1 MNIRYF
7 HKHSHCLYPVKTRS
21 TPELNVYEQAEQLG
35 GSFSRITKGLDPNI
49 CFNFNPTLHK
59 DGDKTWIAWRA
70 QPEPFCFRWD
80 NQYFYLNNRPTT
92 IQIGQ
97 LADDETV
104 IGAKNARKNPHRC
117 SYEDPR
123 LFEDTSGG
131 LYLQFVASTYASTYA
146 KNGKHLFDNSKVIV
160 GRLDEYADI
169 VDTIVPNLE
178 NNRIKAAC
186 EKNWCF
192 FTHNNELHILYSI
205 YPMRILRESGET
217 IEVDS
222 SLLRVATK
230 DSPTFCSTAP
240 VDIGDEYLVFYHWKN
255 GARDPN
261 GTVYL
266 KYYTSAFTL
275 DKETFKINRLC
286 EKPLLYGSLA
296 DQLIWW
302 TDLYGNP
309 VSRQPATILPFG
321 CLVENNE
328 VVLSVGVNDAFM
340 GIMRLPLDNVL
351 NKMTNIVS

>member
-1 MNIRYF
+1 MSVRYF

-21 TPELNVYEQAEQLG
+21 SLDLNVYEQAEQLG
-35 GSFSRITKGLDPNI
+35 GSFTRISKGLDPKI
-49 CFNFNPTLHK
+49 SFNFNPTIHIE
-59 DGDKTWIAWRA
+59 DGKTWIAWRA

-80 NQYFYLNNRPTT
+80 NRYFYLNNKPTT

-104 IGAKNARKNPHRC
+104 IGTKPFRSKPHRC

-123 LFEDTSGG
+123 FFKDTAGG

-146 KNGKHLFDNSKVIV
+146 KNGKHIFDNSKVIV
-160 GRLDEYADI
+160 GRINEQVEL
-169 VDTIVPNLE
+169 VDAIVPQLE
-178 NNRIKAAC
+178 NNRDKNAC

-192 FTHNNELHILYSI
+192 FTHKEELHILYSI
-205 YPMRILRESGET
+205 FPLRILRESGET

-222 SLLRVATK
+222 SLLKVATK
-230 DSPTFCSTAP
+230 ENPTFCSTAP
-240 VDIGDEYLVFYHWKN
+240 VDIGEEYLIFYHWKN
-255 GARDPN
+255 GVRDPS
-261 GTVYL
+261 GAMYL

-275 DKETFKINRLC
+275 DKKTFELKRMC

-309 VSRQPATILPFG
+309 VSRQPATILPYG
-321 CLVENNE
+321 CLLENNE

-340 GIMRLPLDNVL
+340 GIMRLPLDNIL
-351 NKMTNIVS
+351 KKMTNIVS